1 MDTNTSK
8 SKAIQTLKEDEIYQA
23 YNGQYYK
30 QMSAFER

>member
-1 MDTNTSK
+1 MDSSTSK
-8 SKAIQTLKEDEIYQA
+8 SKTIQTMQEDQIYQA

>member
-1 MDTNTSK
+1 MDASTSK
-8 SKAIQTLKEDEIYQA
+8 SKAIQTMQEDEIYQA